1 MTHDF
6 LSVYHA
12 GRDEEL
18 VIVPFCGPNKDGV
31 VRQQHSIRVKVCT
44 G

>member
-12 GRDEEL
+12 GRDEEF
-18 VIVPFCGPNKDGV
+18 VIVLFCGLNKDSV
-31 VRQQHSIRVKVCT
+31 IRQQHGIRVKVCT